1 MSPRSLAGAGPEED
15 RRSVSREEGCE
26 RVGSIETCEHSS
38 DWGRR
43 DFTMD
48 GLGAKRLFA
57 IMPKWIAQMKGIRV
71 H

>member
-1 MSPRSLAGAGPEED
+1 M
-15 RRSVSREEGCE
+15 SREEGCE

-48 GLGAKRLFA
+48 GLGLKRLFA